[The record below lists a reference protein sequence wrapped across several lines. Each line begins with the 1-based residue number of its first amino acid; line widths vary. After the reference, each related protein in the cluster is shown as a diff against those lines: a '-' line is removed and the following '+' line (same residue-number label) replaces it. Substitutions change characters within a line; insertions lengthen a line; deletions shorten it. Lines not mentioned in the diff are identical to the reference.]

1 MYCGSSPGSHLPARH
16 QAIPRYRMR
25 EQCWDD
31 ISKTFTLLY
40 TLPVISQ
47 TMIPTQ
53 LLWVNRPLP
62 QNWIQ
67 FNIYILLEK
76 KCRHQ
81 QVIFCP
87 KGLDLLPPDIYNTIY
102 PHMIIY
108 TDLRSFS
115 PHVALLCPPDSMEHL
130 EPEVWSLYV
139 LVIGRILWICC
150 SSTAQQPSLPGWA
163 KMKTYP
169 TETALL

>member
-1 MYCGSSPGSHLPARH
+1 MYCRSSPGSHLPARH

-47 TMIPTQ
+47 SMIPTQ

-67 FNIYILLEK
+67 FNINILLEK

-87 KGLDLLPPDIYNTIY
+87 KGLDFFASRHLQYYIHSYDYLHRPSLI
-102 PHMIIY
+102 
-108 TDLRSFS
+108 FS
-115 PHVALLCPPDSMEHL
+115 PCGIVMSSRFNGAFRAGGLKS
-130 EPEVWSLYV
+130 V
-139 LVIGRILWICC
+139 C
-150 SSTAQQPSLPGWA
+150 SSDWQDPVDML
-163 KMKTYP
+163 
-169 TETALL
+169 